1 MTVFSK
7 RGLDYLAG
15 ALLVAM
21 VATIVVSIST
31 SQTPDTFREDARG
44 VLQDIVED
52 RDLFIVSI
60 AFDLASNLIL
70 IPMAAALFLVFS
82 SRDRAL
88 ALLGSVGFL
97 AAGLLFLVVDMVA
110 IPMISLAEDY
120 AGATGAQ
127 ADSILH
133 AARAI
138 GLMTDVAIAM
148 GAVGF
153 ALGALSYGL
162 LVLTTNAL
170 PRWMGVF
177 GIAGGIVTPFMW
189 LLFVDTDLVAVGY
202 IGLMIVLFFTLITG
216 AWLIWGGRKRR
227 PSSPTYPTTA
237 SKCSEHRLK
246 VLRQAQGERFFCA
259 RGEPVEPHVGM
270 AARVAVPAWRAVC
283 TML

>member
-1 MTVFSK
+1 MFSK

-216 AWLIWGGRKRR
+216 AWLIWRGAEE
-227 PSSPTYPTTA
+227 TA
-237 SKCSEHRLK
+237 
-246 VLRQAQGERFFCA
+246 
-259 RGEPVEPHVGM
+259 
-270 AARVAVPAWRAVC
+270 
-283 TML
+283 